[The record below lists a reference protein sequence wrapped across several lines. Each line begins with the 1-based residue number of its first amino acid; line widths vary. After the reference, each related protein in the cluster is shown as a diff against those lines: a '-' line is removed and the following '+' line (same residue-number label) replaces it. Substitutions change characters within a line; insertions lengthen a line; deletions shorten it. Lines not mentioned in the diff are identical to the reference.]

1 MEFKFGRNNFSFDGV
16 KGFPPTETV
25 QDDALS
31 LREIL
36 IRFSN
41 GQPLPPVGLEPYYPS
56 EEPSIDDRPIDIS
69 NLDMVELDAYKNS
82 VDNHIL
88 ELQTKLQALQESS
101 KEIEQ
106 RRAGLNIVE
115 PQKPNENEPKKETP
129 GTQA

>member
-16 KGFPPTETV
+16 KGFPATETV

-41 GQPLPPVGLEPYYPS
+41 GQPLPPVSLQPYYPN
-56 EEPSIDDRPIDIS
+56 EEPTIDDTPLDIS
-69 NLDMVELDAYKNS
+69 SLDMAELDAYKKS
-82 VDNHIL
+82 VDNHIT
-88 ELQTKLQALQESS
+88 ELQTQLQALQKSS

-106 RRAGLNIVE
+106 RKAGLDIVE
-115 PQKPNENEPKKETP
+115 PKKPIEHEQKKETP
-129 GTQA
+129 RTQA

>member
-41 GQPLPPVGLEPYYPS
+41 GQPLPPVSLQPYYPN
-56 EEPSIDDRPIDIS
+56 EEPTIDDTPLDIS
-69 NLDMVELDAYKNS
+69 SLDMAELDAYKKS
-82 VDNHIL
+82 VDNHIT
-88 ELQTKLQALQESS
+88 ELQTKLQALQKSS

-106 RRAGLNIVE
+106 RKAGLDIVE
-115 PQKPNENEPKKETP
+115 PHKPNENESKKETP
-129 GTQA
+129 RTQA

>member
-1 MEFKFGRNNFSFDGV
+1 MEFKFGRNKFIFDGV
-16 KGFPPTETV
+16 KGFPATETV

-41 GQPLPPVGLEPYYPS
+41 GQPLPPVAAQAYYPN
-56 EEPSIDDRPIDIS
+56 EEPSIDDTPLDVS
-69 NLDMVELDAYKNS
+69 SLDMVELDAYKNS
-82 VDNHIL
+82 VENHIN
-88 ELQTKLQALQESS
+88 ELQAKLHSLQESS

-115 PQKPNENEPKKETP
+115 PQKIDLNEQKKETP
-129 GTQA
+129 RT

>member
-1 MEFKFGRNNFSFDGV
+1 MEFKFGRINFSFDGV

-41 GQPLPPVGLEPYYPS
+41 GQPLPPVATQAYYPN
-56 EEPSIDDRPIDIS
+56 EEPSIDDMPLDIS
-69 NLDMVELDAYKNS
+69 GFDLAELHNYKSS
-82 VDNHIL
+82 VDNHII

-101 KEIEQ
+101 KKIEQ
-106 RRAGLNIVE
+106 REAGLNIVE
-115 PQKPNENEPKKETP
+115 PNKTKENEQKKETP
-129 GTQA
+129 RSPA